1 MARKRQRAKDRK
13 QKLHRENVPG
23 SLDHA
28 SGEVEGVEAAIVAG
42 AGGVPVEP
50 APDGVADE
58 PVDAVQPDDA
68 VEPEPAPDDVVEPD
82 DLVEPEPADLVE
94 PEPDLV
100 EPEPEVVEADV
111 AEPEPVGATE
121 PAAKSTSRRRRRRK
135 PAAEPVAPLEPV
147 APEAVDDYALD
158 EDEDEAAFGDGADA
172 DAAEVEHDRLGHGAG
187 DLAVTPDAHKP
198 AGFRIANFIRAC
210 WAELQRVDWPDRRQ
224 VGQATAVVLGFV
236 VVAGA
241 FLGLADV
248 VAQRIVDFI
257 L

>member
-13 QKLHRENVPG
+13 QKLHRENIPG

-28 SGEVEGVEAAIVAG
+28 SGEVEEVEAAIVAG
-42 AGGVPVEP
+42 ADGVPVKP
-50 APDGVADE
+50 APPGVADE
-58 PVDAVQPDDA
+58 PVDAVEPERAVAPEAEPDAVEPAPDA
-68 VEPEPAPDDVVEPD
+68 VEPELDPELDE
-82 DLVEPEPADLVE
+82 VEPEPVAAVE
-94 PEPDLV
+94 PAP
-100 EPEPEVVEADV
+100 
-111 AEPEPVGATE
+111 
-121 PAAKSTSRRRRRRK
+121 KRRRGRRK
-135 PAAEPVAPLEPV
+135 RGAAAEPVEPV
-147 APEAVDDYALD
+147 EVVEPEAIDDYDADVEDYEADVDDEHEGSYD
-158 EDEDEAAFGDGADA
+158 DA
-172 DAAEVEHDRLGHGAG
+172 DAAEVEHDRLGKGAG

-198 AGFRIANFIRAC
+198 AGFRITNFIRAC